1 VKQPVHTT
9 VEPAFRQEL
18 RRTSYRSQRD
28 LGVRVL
34 RSNELIYVL
43 VGLGILLRV
52 MQYAANRSMWND
64 ESALALNLIEK
75 GVIDLTGRL
84 HFGQAAP
91 VGFLLTE
98 GVAAKALGFSEYSL
112 RLFPL
117 ISGLVSIPA
126 FAWVARRTIAREAV
140 PLAILLFAVADG
152 LIYYSSEL
160 KPYETDVAAA
170 VGLVIAGVLMTEH
183 ASRLTV
189 RSALALALGGLALVA
204 FSFPAV
210 FVIAAVVATWVT
222 SVAVYRRRNFSVAG
236 TFVVLSWVVA
246 SIGIAIFATAKVRYV
261 RESFGL
267 GSGSFLGI
275 LGHAS
280 PLHAVNVMGTQIAGA
295 IGLPQERPFNHLE
308 KLAVLCAIVGGVAL
322 LRRKPAHLS
331 MLVLP
336 FPLLLGAS
344 ALHVYPIVQRAELF
358 LIPAVLLLIAEGV
371 YQLVRWVPIRA
382 QVAVGLLLA
391 AVIAVGPVWSAGKH
405 LVRPRTHEEI
415 RPVLEFVRDH
425 WRPGDTL
432 YVHYGAQYGVVYY
445 DECRCL
451 GLSSPHTSRSLWP
464 LKLVGGGSSPYSQAA
479 IALTP
484 DVVLGRY
491 FGEAGPRPYVRDM
504 SRVEG
509 RRRVWFLYSHLNDEG
524 EESVVEAMLRRLES
538 LGKRID
544 GIDRPRAHAY
554 LYRLR
559 GSG

>member
-1 VKQPVHTT
+1 VKQSVRTT
-9 VEPAFRQEL
+9 VEPAFRKGS
-18 RRTSYRSQRD
+18 RPSGYRSQRA

-34 RSNELIYVL
+34 RSNELIFVL
-43 VGLGILLRV
+43 VSLGILLRV
-52 MQYAANRSMWND
+52 MQYAANRSMWYD

-75 GVIDLTGRL
+75 GVTDLAGRL
-84 HFGQAAP
+84 DFGQAAP

-117 ISGLVSIPA
+117 SCGLVSILA
-126 FAWVARRTIAREAV
+126 FVWVARRTIAREAV

-170 VGLVIAGVLMTEH
+170 LGLVIAGVLITEH
-183 ASRLTV
+183 AARLTV
-189 RSALALALGGLALVA
+189 TSALALALAGLGLIA

-210 FVIAAVVATWVT
+210 FVIAAVAATWVT
-222 SVAVYRRRNFSVAG
+222 SVALSRQRNFSVAA

-246 SIGIAIFATAKVRYV
+246 SIGIASFATTKVRHI

-275 LGHAS
+275 TGHAS
-280 PLHAVNVMGTQIAGA
+280 PLHAVNVMGTHIAGA

-322 LRRKPAHLS
+322 LRRKPTHFS

-344 ALHVYPIVQRAELF
+344 ALQVYPIVQRTELF
-358 LIPAVLLLIAEGV
+358 LIPAVLLLIVEGV
-371 YQLVRWVPIRA
+371 YQLVRWVPMRA
-382 QVAVGLLLA
+382 QVVVGLLLA
-391 AVIAVGPVWSAGKH
+391 AVIAAGPVWGAGKQ
-405 LVRPRTHEEI
+405 LVEPRTHEEI

-432 YVHYGAQYGVVYY
+432 YVHYGAQYGLLYY
-445 DECRCL
+445 DECGCL
-451 GLSSPHTSRSLWP
+451 RLSPPHTSRSLWP
-464 LKLVGGGSSPYSQAA
+464 LKLVEGRSSPYSQAA

-484 DVVLGRY
+484 DVVLGRH
-491 FGEAGPRPYVRDM
+491 FSEARPHPYTRDM
-504 SRVEG
+504 STFEG
-509 RRRVWFLYSHLNDEG
+509 RRRVWFLYSHLNYG
-524 EESVVEAMLRRLES
+524 EEIVIEAMLRRLES

-559 GSG
+559 EGR

>member
-1 VKQPVHTT
+1 M
-9 VEPAFRQEL
+9 EPEFWKEL
-18 RRTSYRSQRD
+18 RRSSYRSQRA

-34 RSNELIYVL
+34 RSNEFVYVL

-52 MQYAANRSMWND
+52 MQYAANRSMWHD

-75 GVIDLTGRL
+75 GVTDLSGRL
-84 HFGQAAP
+84 DFGQAAP

-117 ISGLVSIPA
+117 ICGLVSIPA

-152 LIYYSSEL
+152 LVYYSSEL
-160 KPYETDVAAA
+160 KPYETDVVAAL
-170 VGLVIAGVLMTEH
+170 GLVIAGVIIIEH
-183 ASRLTV
+183 AARLTV
-189 RSALALALGGLALVA
+189 TSALALALAGPGLVV

-210 FVIAAVVATWVT
+210 FVIVAVAATWVT
-222 SVAVYRRRNFSVAG
+222 SVALYRQRNFSVAAA
-236 TFVVLSWVVA
+236 FVVLSWVVA
-246 SIGIAIFATAKVRYV
+246 SIGIATFAAAKVRYV

-275 LGHAS
+275 SGHAS
-280 PLHAVNVMGTQIAGA
+280 PFHAVNVMGTHLAGA
-295 IGLPQERPFNHLE
+295 IGLPQERPFSHLE
-308 KLAVLCAIVGGVAL
+308 KLAVLCAIVGGLTL
-322 LRRKPAHLS
+322 LRRMAAHFW

-344 ALHVYPIVQRAELF
+344 ALHVYPILQRTELF
-358 LIPAVLLLIAEGV
+358 LIPAVLLLIVEGV

-382 QVAVGLLLA
+382 QVVVGLLLA
-391 AVIAVGPVWSAGKH
+391 AGIAAGPVSSAGEH
-405 LVRPRTHEEI
+405 LVKPRTHEEI
-415 RPVLEFVRDH
+415 RSVLEFVRDH

-432 YVHYGAQYGVVYY
+432 YVHYGAEYGLLYY

-451 GLSSPHTSRSLWP
+451 RLSPPHTSRSLWP
-464 LKLVGGGSSPYSQAA
+464 LKRIAGGSSPYSQAA

-484 DVVLGRY
+484 DVVLGRH
-491 FGEAGPRPYVRDM
+491 FKEARSRPYIRDL

-524 EESVVEAMLRRLES
+524 EESVVEAMLRRLEL
-538 LGKRID
+538 LGKRTD

-554 LYRLR
+554 LYRLG